1 MNNTE
6 NLISEA
12 LSYHFKRITKYTNE
26 LNMID
31 EMNKKRM
38 DGGKYDNIII
48 TNDDILFKDLD
59 RSYNWEIFGMYV
71 NNSKIFSWGWTL
83 PKSFYGSSNTTKK
96 IFDFYYNK
104 MIDTTHDRIDFF
116 LRNIFLTSR
125 LNIKNNEE
133 LTLIFALAEFIMKDS
148 NNFEFIM
155 PRKQLLSQDKDDF
168 IIIYYVMKN
177 KS

>member
-1 MNNTE
+1 MNSE
-6 NLISEA
+6 NLINQA
-12 LSYHFKRITKYTNE
+12 LSNHFKRITKYTNE

-31 EMNKKRM
+31 EMNKIRIEG
-38 DGGKYDNIII
+38 DKYEDIEITSNDIIFKNI
-48 TNDDILFKDLD
+48 D
-59 RSYNWEIFGMYV
+59 RSYTWEIFGMYT
-71 NNSKIFSWGWTL
+71 NNTKIFSWGWTL
-83 PKSFYGSSNTTKK
+83 PKSFYGSSSITKK

-104 MIDTTHDRIDFF
+104 EIDTTHDRIDFF

-125 LNIKNNEE
+125 LNIKNMEE
-133 LTLIFALAEFIMKDS
+133 LTLIFALAEFIMKDT

-155 PRKQLLSQDKDDF
+155 PRKQLLSKDKNDF